1 MRPRTVFLR
10 ALGVT
15 ALLSFA
21 IFALHAATA
30 MTKLTI
36 IVKTQAGRPVDRA
49 EVIVRWKADAKHPR
63 ISFGKNVRRQFELRS
78 DQEGTAEIPTIP
90 QGSIQIQVYAKG
102 YQTYGKIYDIYDEEK
117 SIEVVLNP
125 PQQQYTSH

>member
-1 MRPRTVFLR
+1 MRTICLR
-10 ALGVT
+10 AAAFT
-15 ALLSFA
+15 ALLCLVL
-21 IFALHAATA
+21 ALHAAE

-36 IVKTQAGRPVDRA
+36 VVKTQGGRPVDRA

-78 DQEGTAEIPTIP
+78 DQEGQTEIPEIP
-90 QGSIQIQVYAKG
+90 QGSIQIQVFAKG
-102 YQTYGKIYDIYDEEK
+102 YQTFGKIYEIYDEEK
-117 SIEVVLNP
+117 TVDVTLNP